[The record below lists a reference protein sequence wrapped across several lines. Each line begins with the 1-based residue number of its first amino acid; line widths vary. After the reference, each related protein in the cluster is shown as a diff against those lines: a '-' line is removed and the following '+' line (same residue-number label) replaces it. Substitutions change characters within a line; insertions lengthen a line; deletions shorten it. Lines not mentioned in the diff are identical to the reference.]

1 MNKMRRTLCQ
11 SMGGLFGLIG
21 LGACSQPGPQQ
32 PQQIYTEEE
41 KQRLYKFRGI
51 EGYELW
57 VDIFNGNPRG
67 TVCLIYDDLDSYVV
81 GGMGVRT
88 SRSIRPPGLFKFLN
102 VSLFEPSK
110 GRPITF
116 GKQGEVIPSGDL
128 IGQWTVPVAKRIPD
142 ELLDELR
149 RDPKGGLRIKI
160 RLHREGVLLGWDI
173 ERRLNPWG
181 YTMKEINKG
190 NIRLS
195 PAYSH
200 IGGDFKEARPAE
212 YLWESDGLKGLPAD
226 IPVWNKD
233 MAKKP
238 PPFWRWQGFV
248 SLPSTMALPL
258 SASDQVLLE
267 KNNLKVVSGTII
279 TNPPTPSNHRRIWEK
294 GWYIHPRTKERI
306 ETDF

>member
-21 LGACSQPGPQQ
+21 LNACSQPGPQQ

-41 KQRLYKFRGI
+41 KQRLYKFRGVRGYDLTVDLIPKI
-51 EGYELW
+51 EAPSRIIKCDI
-57 VDIFNGNPRG
+57 VDDKGAYFA
-67 TVCLIYDDLDSYVV
+67 
-81 GGMGVRT
+81 GGMGIHTATGGLPPSAIHATLLDATASQRT
-88 SRSIRPPGLFKFLN
+88 RIPP
-102 VSLFEPSK
+102 E
-110 GRPITF
+110 
-116 GKQGEVIPSGDL
+116 L
-128 IGQWTVPVAKRIPD
+128 IGQWTVPVAERIPD

-181 YTMKEINKG
+181 YTMEEINKE

-258 SASDQVLLE
+258 SAADQVLLE